1 MRCRIHLLFL
11 SLLLIGSVLTG
22 CAPQSIMPY
31 TAEVD
36 DPEYRRGKE
45 LQRLGRNPEALA
57 SFLKVIE
64 TRGGAAAE
72 SHLDAGILYQEHIRD
87 PIAAIYHYRKFRELR
102 PNAKQADLVLQRIDA
117 ATREFARTLPAQPLD
132 NQVDRTDMMDA
143 IDKLQRENLQLKE
156 QLVAAR
162 AATLDSTRQ
171 PLAPLASDPAGASTG
186 TFDFGANANG
196 TDSPPSRTPDGPAP
210 IGVVPVPTPSPAPLS
225 FATGP
230 AAPQPAIV
238 ATPPPTAPA
247 AVTNAATRR
256 HTVAKG
262 DTLYSLAQRYYN
274 NRSRWREIYAAN
286 RETMRSET
294 DMRIGMELKIP
305 Q

>member
-1 MRCRIHLLFL
+1 MRCRPFP
-11 SLLLIGSVLTG
+11 LLLAVLLAGSVQTG
-22 CAPQSIMPY
+22 CAPRSVMPY

-57 SFLKVIE
+57 AFLKVIE
-64 TRGGAAAE
+64 ERGDAAAE
-72 SHLDAGILYQEHIRD
+72 SHLDAGIVYQEQIHD

-143 IDKLQRENLQLKE
+143 IDRLQRENLQLKQ

-162 AATLDSTRQ
+162 AATLESTRQ
-171 PLAPLASDPAGASTG
+171 PLAPLAGDPSAGNVAPLDFAPAGGDALSARTTDDPPPVGVMPVST
-186 TFDFGANANG
+186 
-196 TDSPPSRTPDGPAP
+196 SVPPPPVTPP
-210 IGVVPVPTPSPAPLS
+210 
-225 FATGP
+225 P
-230 AAPQPAIV
+230 AAP
-238 ATPPPTAPA
+238 ATTGA
-247 AVTNAATRR
+247 RR
-256 HTVAKG
+256 HVVAKG
-262 DTLYSLAQRYYN
+262 DTLYNLAQRYYG
-274 NRSRWREIYAAN
+274 NRSRWRDIYAAN
-286 RETMRSET
+286 RDVMHSET
-294 DMRIGMELKIP
+294 DLRIGAELKLP

>member
-1 MRCRIHLLFL
+1 
-11 SLLLIGSVLTG
+11 
-22 CAPQSIMPY
+22 MPY

-57 SFLKVIE
+57 AFLKVIE
-64 TRGGAAAE
+64 SRGGAAAE
-72 SHLDAGILYQEHIRD
+72 SHLDAGIIYQENIKD

-143 IDKLQRENLQLKE
+143 IDRLQRENLQLKE
-156 QLVAAR
+156 QLTAAR
-162 AATLDSTRQ
+162 AATLDSTRSA
-171 PLAPLASDPAGASTG
+171 PAPLASEPSTLASSG
-186 TFDFGANANG
+186 PLDFGASG
-196 TDSPPSRTPDGPAP
+196 TDGPPARSTELPAP
-210 IGVVPVPTPSPAPLS
+210 VGVVPLAPAPTPSVGY
-225 FATGP
+225 ATGP
-230 AAPQPAIV
+230 AAPLAAVPPAP
-238 ATPPPTAPA
+238 ATPPAPA
-247 AVTNAATRR
+247 AIMRK

-274 NRSRWREIYAAN
+274 NRSRWRDIYAAN